1 MNDFSKARK
10 GVLITGAS
18 YGVGQATALAFA
30 REGYD
35 VAITA
40 TRAGNL
46 DETCAKLK
54 NTAAEVVPLVLDL
67 GSQASIDAAVDAA
80 VAQLGRLDV
89 LVNNASAHGRHAAVE
104 ITREEWGGIID
115 PNVNGTFFLTQRFA
129 RHLIADERG
138 GSVIC
143 ITSTNALRGA
153 PGRLGYGVSK
163 AAVNHMAR
171 MLAVEWAPHGIR
183 VNAIA
188 PGRMMTE
195 SPGRQSTA
203 ADPQYMETML
213 KRIPLRRMATAD
225 EVAETTLFLASDAAA
240 SITGQIL
247 AVDGGLMAQ

>member
-1 MNDFSKARK
+1 MSDPSTARK
-10 GVLITGAS
+10 SALVTGAS

-35 VAITA
+35 VAVTA
-40 TRAGNL
+40 TRLGNL
-46 DETCAKLK
+46 DDTRAKL
-54 NTAAEVVPLVLDL
+54 AETGIRVVPLELDL
-67 GSQASIDAAVDAA
+67 GSQASIDAAVDAS
-80 VAQLGRLDV
+80 VAQLGHLDV
-89 LVNNASAHGRHAAVE
+89 LVNNASAHGRQKATE
-104 ITREEWGGIID
+104 ITPEEWDAIFD
-115 PNVNGTFFLTQRFA
+115 SNVRGTLFLTQRFA
-129 RHLIADERG
+129 RHLIVEDRG

-213 KRIPLRRMATAD
+213 KRIPLRRMATAE
-225 EVAETTLFLASDAAA
+225 EVAATTLFLASEAAA